1 MEHFQDRSYDRIQT
15 YFKILKPEIIP
26 SIFSDHI
33 GMKLEINLGKAGNFT
48 NIFVYRKYTKKK
60 KPWTT
65 NKSNKKSKE
74 KSTTILKQIK
84 IEI

>member
-48 NIFVYRKYTKKK
+48 NIFVYRKYTKKT
-60 KPWTT
+60 PWTT

-74 KSTTILKQIK
+74 KSTNILKQIK